1 MSRLALILG
10 LVLAFVAA
18 ACAQPTAPTTQA
30 PAPAAPTTAPAAKQE
45 APKPVA
51 TEAPKAAPTTAAAKA
66 APPAAAQAGADTVV
80 IALESDPPRLDPHLS
95 SAAVDRQV
103 FQSLFDTLVDLDENL
118 NIVPELAEKW
128 TISPDGVVY
137 TFNLRKGVKFHDG
150 TDFDAQ
156 AVKAN
161 FDRMMDEKTASARRS
176 EISSVDKVEVVDP
189 QTVKIT
195 LKKPFSPFLSVLT
208 DRAGMMLSPKALA
221 ADAANF
227 QNKPVGTGPFK
238 FVEKVKDDHVTVERF
253 DEYWGG
259 PAAAK
264 RIVYRTFVD
273 GNVRVVN
280 MKSGQ
285 IDISNVT
292 PAKDIPSFQSD
303 PKWKV
308 SLKPSLGWQGIWL
321 NVTQPPFNKKE
332 NRQALAAALDRAA
345 ITKVVFNDLSA
356 VPGWSP
362 FPPGTPAYDETKKMP
377 ARDIAK
383 AKELLGKAGNPNGFS
398 FTFKIGQDAVA
409 QQLGQIVQSMASEA
423 GIQVKLEQVEFG
435 ALLDQLGKKN
445 FEAAQIGWSG
455 RPDPDGNATNHFITN
470 GPNNYAGYSNADVD
484 KWLEDARITQ
494 DTAARK
500 AIYNKIDAQ
509 LAEDQP
515 YIFLWWPVNDKV
527 YVSNLQGYVHVPD
540 GMMRTQKMVKK

>member
-1 MSRLALILG
+1 MSRLR
-10 LVLAFVAA
+10 LAFVVLLTLALA
-18 ACAQPTAPTTQA
+18 ACAQPAAAPSQPAAAPTS
-30 PAPAAPTTAPAAKQE
+30 APAAPTTAAKE
-45 APKPVA
+45 APKAAAA
-51 TEAPKAAPTTAAAKA
+51 TEAPKAAAPA
-66 APPAAAQAGADTVV
+66 APAAGADTIT

-103 FQSLFDTLVDLDENL
+103 FQSLFDSLVDLDQNL
-118 NIVPELAEKW
+118 NIVPKLAEKW
-128 TISPDGVVY
+128 TISPDGLVY

-156 AVKAN
+156 AVKVN

-195 LKKPFSPFLSVLT
+195 LKKAFSPFLATLT

-227 QNKPVGTGPFK
+227 QNNPVGTGPFK

-253 DEYWGG
+253 DQYWGG
-259 PAAAK
+259 PAPTK
-264 RIVYRTFVD
+264 RIIYRTFVD

-285 IDISNVT
+285 VDISNTT
-292 PAKDIPSFQSD
+292 PSKDIPSFQSD

-308 SLKPSLGWQGIWL
+308 SLKPGLGWQGIWL
-321 NVTQPPFNKKE
+321 NVTKPPFDKKE

-345 ITKVVFNDLSA
+345 ITKVVFQDLTA

-362 FPPGTPAYDETKKMP
+362 FPPGTPAYDETKKAP

-383 AKELLGKAGNPNGFS
+383 AKDLLAKAGNPTGFS
-398 FTFKIGQDAVA
+398 FTFKIGQDAIA

-445 FEAAQIGWSG
+445 YEAAQIGWSG
-455 RPDPDGNATNHFITN
+455 RADPDGNVTNHFITN
-470 GPNNYAGYSNADVD
+470 GPNNYAGYSNPDVD
-484 KWLEDARITQ
+484 KWLEDARLAQ
-494 DTAARK
+494 DMAARK
-500 AIYNKIDAQ
+500 AIYTKIDAQ

-515 YIFLWWPVNDKV
+515 FIFLWWPVDNKV
-527 YVSNLQGYVHVPD
+527 FLANLEGFVHVPD
-540 GMMRTQKMVKK
+540 GMMRTVKMVKK